1 MPLPPPLKFLLLPLT
16 ATLLASC
23 GGTTEASNQVSAT
36 ESDSNVMLEQLGND
50 ASALEA
56 AGAAAPTDQAPIG
69 EPEGTSD
76 ASSNGSSTGGNAGS
90 DQPVL
95 GSTKGGDT
103 GGNTV
108 EGNRTGT

>member
-1 MPLPPPLKFLLLPLT
+1 MPFPSPLKYAALALAISVLP
-16 ATLLASC
+16 SC
-23 GGTTEASNQVSAT
+23 GGTTEANNDASAA

-56 AGAAAPTDQAPIG
+56 AGAATPTDQAPI
-69 EPEGTSD
+69 EKTEGTSET
-76 ASSNGSSTGGNAGS
+76 SSNGTSTAGNEGS

-95 GSTKGGDT
+95 GESKGGDT

-108 EGNRTGT
+108 QGNTTGL